1 MKQQFESPEVSQHYP
16 EEEEA
21 DSDKDDNKKFDNKK
35 EQIQGFC
42 LQVLSMAP
50 TLFKHCLTAKHVKLS
65 LSVLVPVAFSK
76 GGSDLLN

>member
-42 LQVLSMAP
+42 L
-50 TLFKHCLTAKHVKLS
+50 
-65 LSVLVPVAFSK
+65 
-76 GGSDLLN
+76 

>member
-1 MKQQFESPEVSQHYP
+1 LGEEEVGQYLETMKQQFESPEVSQHYP

-42 LQVLSMAP
+42 L
-50 TLFKHCLTAKHVKLS
+50 
-65 LSVLVPVAFSK
+65 
-76 GGSDLLN
+76 